1 MRPMA
6 HLIPS
11 MKGADGEDCVHFG
24 EHIVEKF
31 EDERGGNTFDIVK
44 EDAYDRIKKALRYA
58 PRIDDA
64 AQKRTLQTP
73 VEEFI
78 ASLVSQSTNV
88 LPSKSNSDVQL
99 LKLGQ
104 EVVLPARG
112 KLSPRELAQQ
122 AQMRMNPS
130 LPRRYN
136 HLPDEAREKIKS
148 AIERVEAE
156 DESGT

>member
-1 MRPMA
+1 MA
-6 HLIPS
+6 NVLPS
-11 MKGADGEDCVHFG
+11 MQGADGVDCVHFG

-31 EDERGGNTFDIVK
+31 ECERGGNVFDMVK

-58 PRIDDA
+58 TRIDDA

-78 ASLVSQSTNV
+78 ASLISQSTTV
-88 LPSKSNSDVQL
+88 LPSRSNSDLQL
-99 LKLGQ
+99 LSLGQ

-122 AQMRMNPS
+122 AQMRANPT
-130 LPRRYN
+130 LPKRYN
-136 HLPDEAREKIKS
+136 HLPDEARSKIKS
-148 AIERVEAE
+148 AIERVESE
-156 DESGT
+156 DASGA